1 MEKNSMDELI
11 IDGNSWQYF
20 STWLKKDMCKLW
32 ENYINV
38 AKKYNLKKNKII
50 RGDGNIFDG
59 FYYIKKGSIRLSSS
73 DINGNEAILMY
84 ITEGNIFGESAFFNK
99 IGVYVV
105 FSAVE
110 ESEIYFFSNTVLKA
124 NNLLLNNDLQRNLLE
139 YMSYKVGVLLHQQT
153 EFLTDNEFGKVCRF
167 LYNMGQY
174 YDLKDEFPMKITQQ
188 EIAIFLGMHRGTLCK
203 CLAKLKKDEVCKW
216 CGTKK
221 IQVLDYEKLLEYTEN
236 VFIL

>member
-1 MEKNSMDELI
+1 MNENI

-20 STWLKKDMCKLW
+20 STWLKKDICKPW
-32 ENYINV
+32 EKELQHS
-38 AKKYNLKKNKII
+38 KKHILKKDEFI
-50 RGDGNIFDG
+50 RGDGNIFNG
-59 FYYIKKGSIRLSSS
+59 FYYVKKGCIRLSSS

-99 IGVYVV
+99 IGVYID

-110 ESEIYFFSNTVLKA
+110 NCELYFFSKTTLNTLLKEKCH
-124 NNLLLNNDLQRNLLE
+124 LKDNLLE
-139 YMSYKVGVLLHQQT
+139 YISYKVGVLLHQQT

-174 YDLKDEFPMKITQQ
+174 YSLKNEFPMNITQK
-188 EIAIFLGMHRGTLCK
+188 EIAKLLGMHRGTLSK
-203 CLAKLKKDEVCKW
+203 CLAKLKKDEVCQWK
-216 CGTKK
+216 GTKK
-221 IQVLDYEKLLEYTEN
+221 IQVLNYKKLLEYTEN